1 MRRLKLI
8 QGLSYAVR
16 GFSCA
21 LGVPFDVED
30 DLAERLLFTGRFEE
44 LPCVPDNDDIEDE
57 AETTLLDCL
66 DSFGDNEDKL
76 GDMTPDMDNGMT
88 NGIDMTPGMDNTE
101 KAGVV
106 PDNDKQLSERELSAD
121 GIAKMKKAELEAL
134 AAEKQIDISD
144 CNNNDERA
152 AKICGMLGLASTVQM
167 GLED

>member
-30 DLAERLLFTGRFEE
+30 DLAERLLFTGRFEK
-44 LPCVPDNDDIEDE
+44 LPCVPDNDDI
-57 AETTLLDCL
+57 
-66 DSFGDNEDKL
+66 EDKL

-88 NGIDMTPGMDNTE
+88 NGIDMTPDMDNTE

-134 AAEKQIDISD
+134 AAKKQIDISD
-144 CNNNDERA
+144 CSNNNERA
-152 AKICGMLGLASTVQM
+152 DKICGVLGLASTVQM

>member
-21 LGVPFDVED
+21 LGVPFEVED
-30 DLAERLLFTGRFEE
+30 DLAKRLLFTGRFEE
-44 LPCVPDNDDIEDE
+44 LPCVPDNDDVEDE
-57 AETTLLDCL
+57 AENTLQ
-66 DSFGDNEDKL
+66 F
-76 GDMTPDMDNGMT
+76 
-88 NGIDMTPGMDNTE
+88 
-101 KAGVV
+101 
-106 PDNDKQLSERELSAD
+106 SERELSAD

-144 CNNNDERA
+144 CSNNNERA
-152 AKICGMLGLASTVQM
+152 DKICGVLGLASTVQM

>member
-21 LGVPFDVED
+21 LGVPFGVED

-44 LPCVPDNDDIEDE
+44 LPCVPDNDDMEDK
-57 AETTLLDCL
+57 AENTLLDYL
-66 DSFGDNEDKL
+66 DSFGENEDKL
-76 GDMTPDMDNGMT
+76 GDATSDMDSGMT
-88 NGIDMTPGMDNTE
+88 NGIDMTPDMDNTE
-101 KAGVV
+101 KTGVV
-106 PDNDKQLSERELSAD
+106 PDNDKQFSERELSAD

-144 CNNNDERA
+144 CSNNDERA
-152 AKICGMLGLASTVQM
+152 AKICGVLGLASTVQM